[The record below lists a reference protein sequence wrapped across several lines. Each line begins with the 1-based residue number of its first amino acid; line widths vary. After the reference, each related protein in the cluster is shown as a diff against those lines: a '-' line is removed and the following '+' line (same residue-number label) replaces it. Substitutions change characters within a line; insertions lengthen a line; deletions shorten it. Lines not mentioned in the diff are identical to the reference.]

1 MSAGRDVDV
10 GPVLAALADPTRRS
24 IFEAVARRGPL
35 TPTVLA
41 DELPVS
47 RQAVSKHLERLAE
60 AGLVRADRS
69 GRETH
74 WSATPEPLASTAA
87 WFEDVGAAW
96 DRRLGALADRVRE
109 RRRRP

>member
-1 MSAGRDVDV
+1 MTARPDPDV

-35 TPTVLA
+35 TSTMLA

-47 RQAVSKHLERLAE
+47 RQAVAKHLERLAG
-60 AGLVRADRS
+60 AGLVAATRS

-74 WSATPEPLASTAA
+74 WSATPAPLAATSD
-87 WFEDVGAAW
+87 WLDDVGAAW
-96 DRRLGALADRVRE
+96 DRRLASLADRVRD
-109 RRRRP
+109 RRSPG